1 MAHPQR
7 CEAVTL
13 ADHTPKAETERLV
26 EALQHD
32 LEEAI
37 KARAISEKR
46 LDVLAK
52 VAVQDP
58 HWLTKPAVAK
68 QTGRGTPVLML
79 SDLHLDEV
87 VDLKEMNGANK
98 YDRRI
103 AEMRLDRA
111 IFKSIEILRDYWQG
125 TTYDGI
131 VLVLGGDIFSGNI
144 HDELR
149 ETNEDTMLG
158 SVAHWIPRLAGAIAL
173 LADEFGKV
181 HVPVVAGNHGRS
193 TPKKRYKL
201 NARDNFD
208 WFIGVQLANMFADD
222 PRITFA
228 VSDAQDTTFD
238 VYGWRVMLTHGDQT
252 GGGGGIGGIWPPIM
266 RMLAKKQQAYSS
278 LGKRFDLGIMGHW
291 HQLTWGQ
298 GFIINGSLKG
308 YDEFA
313 MGLNFR
319 PEPAEQA
326 LWVMSPERMITWR
339 AEVIAED
346 RNAEDW

>member
-1 MAHPQR
+1 MSL
-7 CEAVTL
+7 E
-13 ADHTPKAETERLV
+13 DHTPKAETERLV

-32 LEEAI
+32 LVEAHTL
-37 KARAISEKR
+37 RAIAEKR

-52 VAVQDP
+52 VAVEEAN
-58 HWLTKPAVAK
+58 WLTKPARAVH
-68 QTGRGTPVLML
+68 TGRGTPVLML

-87 VDLKEMNGANK
+87 VDLKEMNHANR

-103 AEMRLDRA
+103 GELRLDKT
-111 IFKSIEILRDYWQG
+111 IYKTIEILRDYWHG

-158 SVAHWIPRLAGAIAL
+158 SVAHWIPRIAGAIAL

-181 HVPVVAGNHGRS
+181 HVPVVSGNHGRS
-193 TPKKRYKL
+193 TLKKRYKR

-208 WFIGVQLANMFADD
+208 WFIGVQLAAMFANDD
-222 PRITFA
+222 RVTFA

-266 RMLAKKQQAYSS
+266 RMLAKKQQAHAAM
-278 LGKRFDLGIMGHW
+278 GRGFDLGIMGHW

-319 PEPAEQA
+319 PEVAQQA

-346 RNAEDW
+346 RNAEGWQK

>member
-1 MAHPQR
+1 
-7 CEAVTL
+7 VSL
-13 ADHTPKAETERLV
+13 ADHTPRAETER
-26 EALQHD
+26 ALEELRHD
-32 LEEAI
+32 LTEAI
-37 KARAISEKR
+37 RLRQIAEKR

-52 VAVQDP
+52 VAVQEP
-58 HWLTKPAVAK
+58 RWLIKPAGTTH
-68 QTGRGTPVLML
+68 TGRGTPVLML

-87 VDLKEMNGANK
+87 VDYAEMNRANK
-98 YDRRI
+98 YNRRI
-103 AEMRLDRA
+103 AEQRLDRVVL
-111 IFKSIEILRDYWQG
+111 KSIEILRDYWQG

-158 SVAHWIPRLAGAIAL
+158 SVSHWIPRIAGAISL

-208 WFIGVQLANMFADD
+208 WFIGVQLAAMFRDD
-222 PRITFA
+222 DRITFA

-252 GGGGGIGGIWPPIM
+252 GGGQGIGGIWPPIM
-266 RMLAKKQQAYSS
+266 RMLAKKQQAQSA
-278 LGKRFDLGIMGHW
+278 LGRRFDMGIMGHW

-319 PEPAEQA
+319 PEQAQQA

-339 AEVIAED
+339 ADVIAED
-346 RNAEDW
+346 RKAEGWGE

>member
-1 MAHPQR
+1 MS
-7 CEAVTL
+7 L
-13 ADHTPKAETERLV
+13 ADHTPSAKTERLV
-26 EALQHD
+26 EQLTHD
-32 LEEAI
+32 LTEAI
-37 KARAISEKR
+37 KARGIAEKR
-46 LDVLAK
+46 LDVISKLAVEKAPWLAK
-52 VAVQDP
+52 VPKASLVSK
-58 HWLTKPAVAK
+58 T
-68 QTGRGTPVLML
+68 GTPVLML
-79 SDLHLDEV
+79 SDLHMDEV
-87 VDLKEMNGANK
+87 VDLREMNGVNK
-98 YDRRI
+98 YDRNI
-103 AEMRLDRA
+103 AEVRLTHVVHQ
-111 IFKSIEILRDYWQG
+111 SIKILREYWQG

-131 VLVLGGDIFSGNI
+131 VVVLGGDIFSGNI

-158 SVAHWIPRLAGAIAL
+158 SVAHWVPLIAGAISL

-193 TPKKRYKL
+193 TTKKRYKR

-222 PRITFA
+222 PRITFE
-228 VSDAQDTTFD
+228 VSDAQDMTFD

-266 RMLAKKQQAYSS
+266 RMLAKKQSAQAAM
-278 LGKRFDLGIMGHW
+278 GRGFDLGIMGHW
-291 HQLTWGQ
+291 HQLTWGS

-313 MGLNFR
+313 MGLNFP
-319 PEPAEQA
+319 PEVAQQA

-339 AEVIAED
+339 ADVVAQDHQAEG
-346 RNAEDW
+346 W

>member
-1 MAHPQR
+1 
-7 CEAVTL
+7 VSL
-13 ADHTPKAETERLV
+13 ADHTPSAKTQRLLEQLEHDLA
-26 EALQHD
+26 EALN
-32 LEEAI
+32 
-37 KARAISEKR
+37 ARAVSEKR

-52 VAVQDP
+52 LAVQEP
-58 HWLTKPAVAK
+58 RWLTKPAVTK

-87 VDLKEMNGANK
+87 VDLREMNGANK

-103 AEMRLDRA
+103 GELRLDRVV
-111 IFKSIEILRDYWQG
+111 FKSIEILRDYWQG

-158 SVAHWIPRLAGAIAL
+158 SVAHWIPRIAGAISL

-181 HVPVVAGNHGRS
+181 HVPVVAGNHGRT
-193 TPKKRYKL
+193 TPKKRYKR

-208 WFIGVQLANMFADD
+208 WFIGVQLANMFAGDD
-222 PRITFA
+222 RVTFA

-238 VYGWRVMLTHGDQT
+238 VYRWRVMLTHGDQT

-266 RMLAKKQQAYSS
+266 RMLAKKQQAHAAM
-278 LGKRFDLGIMGHW
+278 GRGFDLGIMGHW

-313 MGLNFR
+313 MGLNFP
-319 PEPAEQA
+319 PEIAQQA

-339 AEVIAED
+339 ADVVAED
-346 RNAEDW
+346 RQAEGW